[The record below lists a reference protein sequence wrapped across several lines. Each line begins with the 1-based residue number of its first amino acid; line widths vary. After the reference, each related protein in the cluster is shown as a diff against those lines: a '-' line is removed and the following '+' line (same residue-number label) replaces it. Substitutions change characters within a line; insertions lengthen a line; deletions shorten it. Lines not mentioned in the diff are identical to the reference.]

1 MFRPA
6 ACGQGTKFS
15 VSKNVPSRRASHF
28 ADVPSDHHI
37 AIGLAPLQTILQ
49 KSKGGWNRAVV
60 AHIVA
65 VLHVDEDSALGRHQ
79 ACKLTEDL
87 QASGGGE
94 NMSEHIPETR
104 DDVKLP
110 LDHVKIF
117 SRHGR
122 GRAAL
127 HCDARFD
134 QNQFSDASSLC
145 DPAGSCAVAGSDIQH
160 GAASR
165 RYPGDYNLIDTVQ
178 IRSALFRDARE
189 NGRDPIVRGNW
200 VQNQRHGLGC
210 QPPKADSRCAA
221 TLSATSSRQGGR
233 RSARRSAGPR
243 SFGRSAPRR
252 PASR

>member
-1 MFRPA
+1 MFSGRVVDDESPFDVQA
-6 ACGQGTKFS
+6 GGIGQRTKFP
-15 VSKNVPSRRASHF
+15 VSKNVPSGRAAHLL
-28 ADVPSDHHI
+28 DLPSDHDI
-37 AIGLAPLQTILQ
+37 AIGLTPLQTILQ

-79 ACKLTEDL
+79 ACKVTEDL
-87 QASGGGE
+87 QASDGWK
-94 NMSEHIPETR
+94 NVSEHIPETC

-145 DPAGSCAVAGSDIQH
+145 DPAGSCAIAGSDIEQ
-160 GAASR
+160 GAAS
-165 RYPGDYNLIDTVQ
+165 
-178 IRSALFRDARE
+178 S
-189 NGRDPIVRGNW
+189 W
-200 VQNQRHGLGC
+200 
-210 QPPKADSRCAA
+210 DS
-221 TLSATSSRQGGR
+221 
-233 RSARRSAGPR
+233 
-243 SFGRSAPRR
+243 
-252 PASR
+252 